1 MKTTLIRVGKDG
13 SEKKCKCSLFISG
26 GGRFN
31 VYFEETTPQ
40 IGLNDGNFH
49 SVKEMKGFATT
60 IQVMTEGVYLEGCFV
75 NINEKWHRDSLIFH
89 VD

>member
-1 MKTTLIRVGKDG
+1 VGKDG
-13 SEKKCKCSLFISG
+13 TLKKCKCNLFISN

-31 VYFEETTPQ
+31 VYFEETTSQ

-49 SVKEMKGFATT
+49 SIREMKGVAPTVQ
-60 IQVMTEGVYLEGCFV
+60 IVNEGVYLEACFV
-75 NINEKWHRDSLIFH
+75 NIGEKWHRDSLIFY